1 MQVSVESIGKLERRM
16 QVQVPA
22 ERVSKEI
29 ATRLKELSRTARLK
43 GFRPGKAPL
52 TVIRQQ
58 FGQQVHREVIGELLQ
73 SSFSEA
79 VTQNQLAPAGSP
91 RIEPQSVAEG
101 QDLTYVAT
109 FEVLP
114 EVTLRPFESLE
125 IERITAEVTE
135 ADIDAMIERL
145 RKQQM
150 KYAAVTRAAASGD
163 KVAVNFDGSI
173 DGTAFAG
180 GKGENVA
187 IILGEGR
194 MLAQLE
200 QGLMGAPAGETR
212 ELGVDFPADYRA
224 TELAGKHATFKVE
237 VKSVEEPAL
246 PALDEEF
253 CKSFGVT
260 EGGLAQLRQDV
271 AANMRRELDQA
282 LRNRNKTA
290 VMEKLYQA
298 NPIEVPNAL
307 LETQVRDMQVEI
319 MRRTGA
325 KDVSQAPAREPLLEP
340 ARRRVAL
347 GLLVNDLIRREQIVL
362 DPARSNARLDEMV
375 GAYGDAA
382 ALKRAYL
389 QNADAM
395 RQVQSL
401 ALEDQ
406 AVDWILAHAKV
417 HQRPSTFKELM
428 NFDG

>member
-135 ADIDAMIERL
+135 GDIDAMIERL

-173 DGTAFAG
+173 DGTPFAG

-200 QGLMGAPAGETR
+200 QGLMGAAAGETR

-224 TELAGKHATFKVE
+224 TELVGKHATFKVE

-246 PALDEEF
+246 PTLDEEF

-298 NPIEVPNAL
+298 NPVEVPNAL

-395 RQVQSL
+395 RQVESL

-417 HQRPSTFKELM
+417 HKRPSTFKELM